1 MLVLDLGIWLGY
13 KAAGDHS
20 SERISKLEK
29 LFSLISDEYVDKIDM
44 DSLVEKSIPDI
55 LAYLDPHT
63 VYIPASELETM
74 NNELEGSFS
83 GIGVKFQLVNDTVVV
98 AETIIDGPAEKV
110 GIKAGDR
117 ILEADKIKLY
127 GPEITQEK
135 VFKMLRGEKYSMVN
149 LKIKRPG
156 VKGTTEYKVRRMEVP
171 VKSVDTY
178 FMLEDGVG
186 YVQVSQ
192 FGRNTYEEFM
202 VALADLKSQG
212 ARKMVIDLRGNTG
225 GFIEP
230 SILMANEF
238 LPAGRGIVYT
248 RGRNKENELH
258 ADSDGGG
265 QYQDMEITVL
275 MDEYS
280 ASASEMF
287 AGAIQDN
294 DRGLII
300 GRRSFGKGLVQNQI
314 TLPDNSAIRLTVA
327 RYYTPSGRSIQKIY
341 TPGAGGKYE
350 MDILERFTHGE
361 LYSADSIKIDKSK
374 KYKTVNGRT
383 VYGGGGI
390 IPDIFVGADT
400 TGFTSYYVNVMNK
413 GLVHRYAMNVADN
426 YRNYITGSKSIDKV
440 LKMIPRDQMLLNN
453 FVQFAAS
460 QGVPARWYY
469 INRSRGLLLSQIK
482 ANIVRDLLGYNAY
495 IEMTS
500 KDDKML
506 KCAVNKL
513 KSGKSPTSIK
523 K

>member
-1 MLVLDLGIWLGY
+1 
-13 KAAGDHS
+13 
-20 SERISKLEK
+20 
-29 LFSLISDEYVDKIDM
+29 
-44 DSLVEKSIPDI
+44 
-55 LAYLDPHT
+55 
-63 VYIPASELETM
+63 
-74 NNELEGSFS
+74 
-83 GIGVKFQLVNDTVVV
+83 
-98 AETIIDGPAEKV
+98 
-110 GIKAGDR
+110 
-117 ILEADKIKLY
+117 
-127 GPEITQEK
+127 
-135 VFKMLRGEKYSMVN
+135 
-149 LKIKRPG
+149 
-156 VKGTTEYKVRRMEVP
+156 MEVP

-374 KYKTVNGRT
+374 RYKTVNGRT

-400 TGFTSYYVNVMNK
+400 TGFTSY
-413 GLVHRYAMNVADN
+413 
-426 YRNYITGSKSIDKV
+426 
-440 LKMIPRDQMLLNN
+440 
-453 FVQFAAS
+453 
-460 QGVPARWYY
+460 
-469 INRSRGLLLSQIK
+469 LSLIH
-482 ANIVRDLLGYNAY
+482 I
-495 IEMTS
+495 
-500 KDDKML
+500 
-506 KCAVNKL
+506 
-513 KSGKSPTSIK
+513 
-523 K
+523 